1 MLNRTMKPNSR
12 KRSPQLMEQPELR
25 KKMGAYGRRR
35 VEQELQ
41 WTKVGQNL
49 LTAYETLL
57 AEK

>member
-1 MLNRTMKPNSR
+1 
-12 KRSPQLMEQPELR
+12 
-25 KKMGAYGRRR
+25 MGSYGRRR